1 MTAVREEPMET
12 RLRRLSMRSWRR
24 GMREMDLIL
33 GRFADAR
40 LGALEAA
47 ELAAY
52 EALLDENDQD
62 LYRWIGAAAPTPAA
76 HEPIIAII
84 AGFHGIQR

>member
-1 MTAVREEPMET
+1 MTPADEEAPVV

-24 GMREMDLIL
+24 GMKEMDLIL

-40 LGALEAA
+40 LPALSAP
-47 ELAAY
+47 ELAAF

-62 LYRWIGAAAPTPAA
+62 LYRWVSGAAATPDA
-76 HEPIIAII
+76 HRPIIAEI
-84 AGFHGIQR
+84 AGFHGIHR